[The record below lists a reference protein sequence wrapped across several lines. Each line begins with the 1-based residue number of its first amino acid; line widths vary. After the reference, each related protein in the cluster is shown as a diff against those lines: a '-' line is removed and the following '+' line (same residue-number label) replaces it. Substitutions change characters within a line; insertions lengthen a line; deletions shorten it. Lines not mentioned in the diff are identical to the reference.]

1 MSCEL
6 LYRVP
11 LNLSHAEVGGCAIH
25 AYILHALQSS
35 RGLIFAVFADWKLS
49 VKVYTHKNLDQA
61 LVQCE
66 ANMVTREHNNAKIA
80 ESQNLRNTHTPRENL
95 RVYNT
100 YVRVC

>member
-1 MSCEL
+1 M
-6 LYRVP
+6 
-11 LNLSHAEVGGCAIH
+11 
-25 AYILHALQSS
+25 
-35 RGLIFAVFADWKLS
+35 
-49 VKVYTHKNLDQA
+49 KVYTHKNLDQA